1 MLNSKVRG
9 MDNFANEKDYAL
21 LDSDRY
27 TFFVLRRLLEGKNTL
42 LLTDH
47 QNVIVCFSNDP
58 FPVWI
63 WNTDDASESEMERI
77 YMLCGENGLLD
88 GKHRFNVKYELAE
101 YFIKRAEKEGIT
113 FKIETNM
120 FAYDNPE
127 PIPPSACEGSLHQC
141 KKDDVDVLV
150 EFMDMF
156 HHDVDIDH
164 GTLEEY
170 RQKAEEGIRHGS
182 MFFWKDASG
191 KNVASCHW
199 HPNGGLASIGLV
211 YTRKE
216 DRRKHF
222 AENLVYQVTMIAK
235 NAGFMPM
242 LYTDADYVASNSCYE
257 KIGYVLR
264 GKLCTI
270 APLN

>member
-1 MLNSKVRG
+1 L
-9 MDNFANEKDYAL
+9 DNFANEKDYSL
-21 LDSDRY
+21 LESDRY
-27 TFFVLRRLLEGKNTL
+27 TFSLLKRLLGGTNKL

-47 QNVIVCFSNDP
+47 KRVIVCFSNEP

-63 WNTDDASESEMERI
+63 WNADDASEHELDRI
-77 YMLCGENGLLD
+77 YILCRENGLLD

-101 YFIKRAEKEGIT
+101 YFIKRAEKDGIT

-120 FAYDNPE
+120 FAYENPE
-127 PIPPSACEGSLHQC
+127 PIPPSPCEGSLHQC
-141 KKDDVDVLV
+141 GKDDVEVVV

-156 HHDVDIDH
+156 HQDIDVDH
-164 GTLEEY
+164 ETLEEY
-170 RQKAEEGIRHGS
+170 RKKAEEGIRHGS
-182 MFFWKDASG
+182 MFFWKDAAG
-191 KNVASCHW
+191 RNVSSCHLN
-199 HPNGGLASIGLV
+199 PNGEMAAIGLV

-216 DRRKHF
+216 ARRKHF

-270 APLN
+270 APE